1 MPNKTARVVSIIF
14 YEFNFCDALS
24 IVSKYS
30 IKYS

>member
-1 MPNKTARVVSIIF
+1 MEYRAPDSSSECKVGRKP
-14 YEFNFCDALS
+14 LS